1 MDLLG
6 QETVKPQKS
15 KGKKIVLILLAI
27 SIVLLII
34 SLVLIYTLK
43 SSVSKKLSL
52 SVNDKESQ
60 ISQTLLIQD
69 ETGKRYISMKEV
81 AGLVAYDYFEGG
93 YLESEE
99 NGNKAYID
107 TIEQIIEYE
116 ADSDQICKTEQDSS
130 LGKEYYKL
138 KNKIIKRNNSLYIA
152 LEDFNVGCNLVYMTS
167 QKANTI
173 MIYTNSYLISK
184 YQKELSGK
192 KVDDST
198 NNQKALSYNM
208 MIVSDENNK
217 MGVMDLRKNL
227 LIGYK
232 YSEIIFNEYS
242 QNFIVSNDDKYG
254 IISKEGKT
262 IVEPKYQ
269 YITIINYSPLLYS
282 AKMSNKYGIIDKNGD
297 IVINI
302 EYDKI
307 GYSEKTNL
315 TQPALIIENLKNN
328 ETGLVVAKNNKYGIV
343 SLSTGKIIIDCS
355 LDKIYTKISSSNE
368 KTYYVE
374 IENTEIELNEYIN
387 YINTV
392 IVTN

>member
-43 SSVSKKLSL
+43 SSVSKKLTL

-138 KNKIIKRNNSLYIA
+138 NNKIIKRNNSLYIA

-167 QKANTI
+167 QNANTI

-184 YQKELSGK
+184 YQKDLSGK

-217 MGVMDLRKNL
+217 VGVMDLKKNL

-232 YSEIIFNEYS
+232 Y
-242 QNFIVSNDDKYG
+242 
-254 IISKEGKT
+254 
-262 IVEPKYQ
+262 
-269 YITIINYSPLLYS
+269 
-282 AKMSNKYGIIDKNGD
+282 
-297 IVINI
+297 
-302 EYDKI
+302 
-307 GYSEKTNL
+307 
-315 TQPALIIENLKNN
+315 
-328 ETGLVVAKNNKYGIV
+328 
-343 SLSTGKIIIDCS
+343 
-355 LDKIYTKISSSNE
+355 
-368 KTYYVE
+368 
-374 IENTEIELNEYIN
+374 
-387 YINTV
+387 
-392 IVTN
+392 